1 MRSGF
6 PAILA
11 GQGDAGPVK
20 KGVRIM
26 GKAGLLVILA
36 LSLVLLTT
44 GCRSPTVEQSKA
56 VRQTIVVYGFSIE
69 EEVLT
74 EGIFPAFQDYWQEQA
89 GQGVTF
95 KGVFTGS
102 QDLAE
107 EIVGGAEAD
116 VAILSNEQHAL
127 WLHVNDLIETDWQAF
142 PHQGIVS
149 RSPLVIAVR
158 PDNPLGIEDWAD
170 LCRPGV
176 SLVHPDPRTSGG
188 AQWALLA
195 EYGSALLDDAKG
207 NAEAAQWA
215 ILAGYSAFLDN
226 VKDSAEVA
234 QEQLQ
239 GIWVNVV
246 ATPASSREALKQF
259 MFGVGDAMVT
269 YEQDALLAKTRGVIL
284 EIVTPRSTIVSE
296 HVAVIVD
303 QNVQPWEREVVEAF
317 VAFLWSDMAQQA
329 FTRYYFRAVTNESFN
344 QAVPEFH
351 EIERPFTVRDLGG
364 WGRAYPEIIHGVW
377 EEQIIK

>member
-1 MRSGF
+1 
-6 PAILA
+6 
-11 GQGDAGPVK
+11 
-20 KGVRIM
+20 M
-26 GKAGLLVILA
+26 GKAALLFAVA
-36 LSLVLLTT
+36 LSLVWLTT
-44 GCRSPTVEQSKA
+44 GCQPATVQQSNA

-74 EGIFPAFQDYWQEQA
+74 EGIFPAFQDYWQEQT
-89 GQGVTF
+89 GQEVTF
-95 KGVFTGS
+95 QSVFAGS
-102 QDLAE
+102 EDLTE
-107 EIVGGAEAD
+107 EIIGGAPAD
-116 VAILSNEQHAL
+116 VAILSNEQHAV
-127 WLHVNDLIETDWQAF
+127 WLRVNDLLEADWHAL

-149 RSPLVIAVR
+149 RSPLVIVVR

-170 LCRPGV
+170 LARPGV

-195 EYGSALLDDAKG
+195 EYGSALLDDVKG

-215 ILAGYSAFLDN
+215 LLAGYPASLDD

-234 QEQLQ
+234 QEQLR

-246 ATPASSREALKQF
+246 ATPASSRETLKQF

-269 YEQDALLAKTRGVIL
+269 YEQDALLAKARGVAL
-284 EIVTPRSTIVSE
+284 EIVTPRSTILSE

-303 QNVQPWEREVVEAF
+303 QNVKPWEREAVEAL
-317 VAFLWSDMAQQA
+317 VSFLWSQTAQEA
-329 FTRYYFRAVTNESFN
+329 FTRYYFRAVTNEALN

-377 EEQIIK
+377 EEQVIK